1 MSKLLP
7 DADYFVRYFPKP
19 LPPHI
24 HAFVTP
30 NPDSTFSIYLDSS
43 KPEEVQRKALK
54 HELEHIRCGH
64 FDVGVD
70 PVAAEEEAEK
80 RCG

>member
-1 MSKLLP
+1 MKLIQ
-7 DADYFVRYFPKP
+7 DVDYFVRLLPYP
-19 LPPHI
+19 LPPHFV
-24 HAFVTP
+24 AFVTP
-30 NPDSTFSIYLDSS
+30 
-43 KPEEVQRKALK
+43 EVQRKALK
-54 HELEHIRCGH
+54 HELEHLRCGH

>member
-1 MSKLLP
+1 MTLLE
-7 DADYFVRYFPKP
+7 DADYFVRFLE
-19 LPPHI
+19 LPEGFAGCVI
-24 HAFVTP
+24 P
-30 NPDSTFSIYLDSS
+30 NCDGTFSVYLD
-43 KPEEVQRKALK
+43 PRYPQEEQIKTLK
-54 HELEHIRCGH
+54 HELEHLRCGH